1 MTARSVPGCVAL
13 EVQIAV
19 PPERVWRVLTTPEGQ
34 SQFVPGAER
43 VEFEARLGGAFEWSG
58 IVEAGGRYTMRGSV
72 MEFDPPHLLVLAWEW
87 QNSGLPETVVRFTLD
102 PIESGTRVSLLHSG
116 FPSQFE
122 RARTLNQLQ
131 WSNVLEALKQS
142 AEGDQQAA
150 RPSADGSRTASA
162 EGRTR

>member
-1 MTARSVPGCVAL
+1 LVTARSVPGCVAL

-34 SQFVPGAER
+34 SQFVPGAQR

-87 QNSGLPETVVRFTLD
+87 QNSGLPETVVRFTLE
-102 PIESGTRVSLLHSG
+102 PIPSGTRVSLLHSG

-122 RARTLNQLQ
+122 RARNLNQFH
-131 WSNVLEALKQS
+131 WSSALDALMRS
-142 AEGDQQAA
+142 AEGDQPAVLPPASGA
-150 RPSADGSRTASA
+150 R
-162 EGRTR
+162 